1 MPARAVDIRERLR
14 SKIAIDDS
22 TGCWNWTGSML
33 PSGYGQVSHNGS
45 PRRAH
50 RVSYEVH
57 RGPIPDSAG
66 YHGTCV
72 LHRCDNRAC
81 INPEHLFLGSPADN
95 AADMMSKG
103 RQPRVKCHGAANGQA
118 RLTEAEVLAIRDA
131 VGLSQRAIAKKFGVA
146 QGQVSLIRL
155 RKSWKDI

>member
-1 MPARAVDIRERLR
+1 MPARAINILERLR
-14 SKIAIDDS
+14 SKISIDDH
-22 TGCWNWTGSML
+22 TGCWNWTGSIFR
-33 PSGYGQVSHNGS
+33 SGYGQVSHNGR

-50 RVSYEVH
+50 RVSYEIH
-57 RGPIPDSAG
+57 CGPIPDGSDS
-66 YHGTCV
+66 CV

-81 INPEHLFLGSPADN
+81 INPEHLFLGSRADN

-103 RQPRVKCHGAANGQA
+103 RQPRVRNHGAANGQA
-118 RLTEAEVLAIRDA
+118 RLTSDEVLAIRSV

-146 QGQVSLIRL
+146 QGQVSLIRN